1 MTKTTTKGFQG
12 VDGTMRQTEWYA
24 GNLESA
30 WDRSAFA
37 SDLFTLSNTG
47 NNDFLPYVQPTIDS
61 GDSTS
66 RVKEIDV
73 EAFLPEAWPL
83 NEVPDC
89 ICEKEVPTVGLMIAR
104 YLSNRIL
111 T

>member
-1 MTKTTTKGFQG
+1 
-12 VDGTMRQTEWYA
+12 
-24 GNLESA
+24 
-30 WDRSAFA
+30 
-37 SDLFTLSNTG
+37 
-47 NNDFLPYVQPTIDS
+47 
-61 GDSTS
+61 
-66 RVKEIDV
+66 V